1 MVLRICTAI
10 GNCKDS
16 EASSFFGHRPSLV
29 AGFVFVAVASL
40 AILANIGIAFKA
52 RRHYGFVISMVIAC
66 GMSVSGWIARYV
78 GARDPWLMWPWVQS
92 TWALAL
98 APTYI
103 AIAIY
108 PLLGF
113 IVGVVGEEHSP
124 LSPKIINAG
133 FLTSELIALVLQ
145 LVGFGVAFHDVHRN
159 TLNVNAETYAGARI
173 VMAASALQ
181 LLTLLL
187 AIALMALV
195 GLRAIG
201 ARRSPKVAS
210 LASTFFVCVGAI
222 IATMAILAG
231 RLGYRVALL
240 SGGFR
245 GAIAQN
251 WILFIVFDGA
261 AVAFAIVTLTALH
274 PSFFL
279 VAGRTGSVQGRE
291 GRFEKLHD
299 AEDAALVERDD
310 TRYVGAAGVSAPAY
324 SDETAP
330 MSVPLQPMVF
340 EPPRSYDPQPQEPS
354 RYESTRAGDRR
365 SLTPQPYETGDLS
378 AATSRDTSPKPYG
391 SGGL

>member
-16 EASSFFGHRPSLV
+16 EASSFFGHRPSLI

-66 GMSVSGWIARYV
+66 GMSVAGWIARYV

-92 TWALAL
+92 TWALSL

-108 PLLGF
+108 PLLAV
-113 IVGVVGEEHSP
+113 IVSVVGEEHSP
-124 LSPKIINAG
+124 LSPKVINAG
-133 FLTSELIALVLQ
+133 FLSSELIALVLQ
-145 LVGFGVAFHDVHRN
+145 LVGFGVAFRDVHRN

-195 GLRAIG
+195 GLRAVG

-210 LASTFFVCVGAI
+210 LARTFFVCVCAI
-222 IATMAILAG
+222 VATMAVLAG

-245 GAIAQN
+245 GAIARN

-310 TRYVGAAGVSAPAY
+310 TRYVGAAGVTAPAY

-330 MSVPLQPMVF
+330 ASVPLQPMVF

-354 RYESTRAGDRR
+354 RYEPTRAGDRR

-378 AATSRDTSPKPYG
+378 AATSRETSPKPYG